1 MTYPYILTLIGA
13 FLFFYLF
20 RHWRNKKMTE
30 ISSLEISHFSNIGFN
45 NLNEEKSIDELMK
58 KIASD
63 GISVG
68 DWKMMK
74 FGSELEIW
82 IADIQSKDFELQPF
96 YRGSKF
102 QVKSEKLFPVQK
114 WEGYK
119 LLTLDDELELFAEMI
134 PFNSNQNSTVF
145 LTAFGVEVTLYDSV
159 KSYESEVKATFKK
172 QIISLPYL
180 RYLENPDTAVP
191 SAEVIISGIVKE
203 HERKVNPETGVEFW
217 NVKIEIRENFVL
229 DAVWDY
235 RLVDRF
241 PQRGNVL
248 VGNFYLFGSQEDL
261 G

>member
-1 MTYPYILTLIGA
+1 MTYLYILTLIGA
-13 FLFFYLF
+13 VLFFYLF
-20 RHWRNKKMTE
+20 RFWRNKKLTE

-45 NLNEEKSIDELMK
+45 NLNDDKAIDDLMK
-58 KIASD
+58 KISSD

-74 FGSELEIW
+74 FGSEIEIW
-82 IADIQSKDFELQPF
+82 IADIQSKDFEFQPF
-96 YRGSKF
+96 FRGTKF
-102 QVKSEKLFPVQK
+102 QVKSEKSFQIQK
-114 WEGYK
+114 WEGFK
-119 LLTLDDELELFAEMI
+119 LLTIEDDLDLFAEMI
-134 PFNSNQNSTVF
+134 PFDSTPKNIVF

-159 KSYESEVKATFKK
+159 KSYETEVKSTFKK

-180 RYLENPDTAVP
+180 RYLENQETAIP
-191 SAEVIISGIVKE
+191 SAEIIISGTVKE

-217 NVKIEIRENFVL
+217 NVKIEIKENFIL

-241 PQRGNVL
+241 PQKGNVL
-248 VGNFYLFGSQEDL
+248 VGNFYLFGSQEEL